1 MIVAARKTED
11 DGCKKDFGSDVQG
24 RRRTASD
31 LLRGDAPEVSQSE
44 TAKVA
49 IRERRP
55 WSNAS
60 TSQGTTNQDL
70 NIGKLCCAHMIVW
83 TLRRGK
89 QFMQDT

>member
-1 MIVAARKTED
+1 MAARKTED

-31 LLRGDAPEVSQSE
+31 LLLRGDAPEASQSE

-55 WSNAS
+55 
-60 TSQGTTNQDL
+60 
-70 NIGKLCCAHMIVW
+70 
-83 TLRRGK
+83 
-89 QFMQDT
+89 